1 MAQHKTTVIRFLNE
15 LNSKEVKG
23 TFEFL
28 EHLLKELEDK
38 IDPDPIEMEIVD
50 SAYQAIE
57 KLNMLENN
65 LRSYVTDQNKT
76 LPGNRLN
83 DLYESGTI
91 VKPF

>member
-28 EHLLKELEDK
+28 VNILKELEDK

-50 SAYQAIE
+50 TAYQAIE
-57 KLNMLENN
+57 KLNILENN
-65 LRSYVTDQNKT
+65 LRKYVIDANRT

-83 DLYESGTI
+83 DLYEGGTI

>member
-15 LNSKEVKG
+15 LNSNEVKG

-28 EHLLKELEDK
+28 ENLLKELEDK

-50 SAYQAIE
+50 SAYQTIE

-65 LRSYVTDQNKT
+65 LRKYVADKNQT

-83 DLYESGTI
+83 DLYESNAI
-91 VKPF
+91 

>member
-28 EHLLKELEDK
+28 ENILKELEDK

-65 LRSYVTDQNKT
+65 LRRYVTIENNS
-76 LPGNRLN
+76 LPGNKLN

-91 VKPF
+91 VNPF

>member
-15 LNSKEVKG
+15 LNSKEVKD

-28 EHLLKELEDK
+28 VNILKELEEK

-57 KLNMLENN
+57 KLNVMENN
-65 LRSYVTDQNKT
+65 LRRYVAEKNQT

-83 DLYESGTI
+83 DLYESGTTS
-91 VKPF
+91 KPF

>member
-28 EHLLKELEDK
+28 ENILKELEDK

-65 LRSYVTDQNKT
+65 LRRYVTIENNS
-76 LPGNRLN
+76 LPGNKLN

>member
-15 LNSKEVKG
+15 LTSKEVKG

-28 EHLLKELEDK
+28 ENILKELEDK

-65 LRSYVTDQNKT
+65 LRRYVTIENNS
-76 LPGNRLN
+76 LPGNKLN

-91 VKPF
+91 VNPF